1 MNKGNP
7 LQIGFTY
14 SNANYFY
21 LRDVFQNILGMIDT
35 NGNVVV
41 KYNYDAYGKL
51 LSTTG
56 SQVNTIGV
64 YNPFRYKGYYYDVET
79 QLFYC
84 NSRYYSPDLCRWI
97 SPDSIEYL
105 DPESI
110 NGLNLY
116 AYCGNDPVNHIDPT
130 GHAWYHWAIGA
141 AIIVACAALTV
152 VTAGGFAAAG
162 AAFASVVSATMA
174 PTALSAVFAGAT
186 IGAAAI
192 GTAGIVI
199 GGMSGEDGWS
209 WKNASQGFMAGS
221 VAGAVIGGAWGGAHY
236 ALQSAG
242 KMAIRTNINN
252 LVNNPLDEFVTVGP
266 KDGGI
271 SGYVRL
277 ISQTGDYGQIFASK
291 LPNGMYQIANGHHRV
306 AALRQLGY
314 RYVNFFLVP

>member
-1 MNKGNP
+1 M
-7 LQIGFTY
+7 
-14 SNANYFY
+14 
-21 LRDVFQNILGMIDT
+21 
-35 NGNVVV
+35 
-41 KYNYDAYGKL
+41 
-51 LSTTG
+51 
-56 SQVNTIGV
+56 
-64 YNPFRYKGYYYDVET
+64 YKGYIYDVET
-79 QLFYC
+79 QLYWVS
-84 NSRYYSPDLCRWI
+84 SRYYSPELCRWI

-105 DPESI
+105 DPQSI

-116 AYCGNDPVNHIDPT
+116 AYCGNDPVNHIDPS

-141 AIIVACAALTV
+141 GIIVLCAVLTV

-162 AAFASVVSATMA
+162 TAFASVVSATMA

-192 GTAGIVI
+192 GTAGMVI

-209 WKNASQGFMAGS
+209 WENASQGFMAGS
-221 VAGAVIGGAWGGAHY
+221 IAGAVIGGAWGGAHY

-271 SGYVRL
+271 SGYVRS

-314 RYVNFFLVP
+314 KFVNFFLVP